1 MWGAFCVSNPAL
13 GVRKEKSPAHVPM
26 SERVFKASLS
36 PPVCPCM
43 PQCARRGGGTFFFS
57 LFFFFFF
64 NLRARAHNHAHFTLH
79 KHAAAIRRCPDWE
92 HRLVLVCFR
101 SHHKICPICLL
112 SLSFFFFSSLVW
124 APGASSVTQ
133 HRSSVRIVLNVG
145 IVASGP
151 GLYTHTHWIT
161 SVTLKHH
168 HAPRFRMAIE
178 GW

>member
-1 MWGAFCVSNPAL
+1 MFPCQSGFLKPHSRRLCVRVCRS
-13 GVRKEKSPAHVPM
+13 VRAV
-26 SERVFKASLS
+26 AA
-36 PPVCPCM
+36 
-43 PQCARRGGGTFFFS
+43 ARFSFLS

-112 SLSFFFFSSLVW
+112 SLSFFFLFFLGLGARRIVGHTTQELGQDRAQRWHRRVW
-124 APGASSVTQ
+124 PGAL
-133 HRSSVRIVLNVG
+133 H
-145 IVASGP
+145 
-151 GLYTHTHWIT
+151 THTHWIT